1 MSNIVLQP
9 NASGTG
15 NITIATPN
23 TNTDRTLNIPDV
35 AGDIVTTGDTGSV
48 TAGMVAGINTSALPT
63 GSVLQVVHNVVT
75 GQVSNGGTSYLDT
88 GLTATITP
96 QFSTSKILVIVAQ
109 PMMFSIATTSQREGY
124 WNICRGS
131 TQLIEGGSAFDLSYA
146 NEFQVMAFG
155 NNLSYLDSPS
165 TTSATTYKTQMKVS
179 GGTCDIY
186 VGYGNTSG
194 AMTLMEIAG

>member
-9 NASGTG
+9 NDNGTG
-15 NITIATPN
+15 NITITSPN

-35 AGDIVTTGDTGSV
+35 AGNIVTTGDTGTV
-48 TAGMVAGINTSALPT
+48 TGTMIGSLPT
-63 GSVLQVVHNVVT
+63 GSVIQVIHNVVT

-96 QFSTSKILVIVAQ
+96 QYSNSKILVIVAQ
-109 PMMFSIATTSQREGY
+109 PMMFSIATTSQREAY

-146 NEFQVMAFG
+146 NEFQVAAFG
-155 NNLSYLDSPS
+155 NNLSYLDSPA
-165 TTSATTYKTQMKVS
+165 TTSAITYKTQMRVNA
-179 GGTCDIY
+179 GTCDIY

-194 AMTLMEIAG
+194 AMTLMEISG